1 MSVQLIK
8 QLRAASGARMV
19 DCKAAIEACGNVD
32 DAFEWLRKKGIAR
45 AAKLSDRVAEHARRS
60 ACDRETSSTDRRV
73 RLRRRPRRRD
83 APALRRP
90 RRRGVRGDGRGARRR
105 RCGASA
111 NGEPCADA
119 AAALS
124 AHVGERVV
132 VRRAAPRGDVVGAYA
147 HAVGPALASRRSSR
161 CRRRR
166 RRDAAGLDAVAKAA
180 AMHAVAARP
189 VYLDAGRVP
198 ADVLAKERAVLV
210 DQLADSGKPENIV
223 EKIVAARLAKFA
235 GEKSLAGQAHVV
247 EGGKAT
253 VAAVVAKALPG
264 FEVSGF
270 ALCTVGG
277 DDAAE

>member
-1 MSVQLIK
+1 MEVNSETDFVARNAKFQAFVGDLADAT
-8 QLRAASGARMV
+8 LRRYGDLGAAASAATGAARV
-19 DCKAAIEACGNVD
+19 DGDALAA
-32 DAFEWLRKKGIAR
+32 L
-45 AAKLSDRVAEHARRS
+45 
-60 ACDRETSSTDRRV
+60 
-73 RLRRRPRRRD
+73 
-83 APALRRP
+83 AL
-90 RRRGVRGDGRGARRR
+90 
-105 RCGASA
+105 A

-132 VRRAAPRGDVVGAYA
+132 VRRARLLEGDVVGAYA
-147 HAVGPALASRRSSR
+147 HAAVGPGAGLAASLVALSGDVAG
-161 CRRRR
+161 
-166 RRDAAGLDAVAKAA
+166 RDAAGLDAVAKAA

-198 ADVLAKERAVLV
+198 ADVLAKEREVLF